1 MKNPLIYEINIRLLL
16 RGGNHEWLL
25 DIPASY
31 WEAIRNKGF
40 RYIWLMG
47 VWETCESV
55 VPKHCFQ
62 EGLIRS
68 YTKAL
73 KDWTKEDVIGSPY
86 AINAYRPSKII
97 GTMQDLKAFRD
108 LLRSLGMGLILDFV
122 PNHFSADSELIAK
135 HPEYFLEVSEDIYN
149 GEPHTFYR
157 PENGGGKY
165 FAHGRDPFFPA
176 WTDTI
181 QVNFTNPGLRE
192 YYRETLTEL
201 TEICDGVRCDMAMLA
216 LNNVF
221 NNTWGMLLENND
233 AMPAELWT
241 ELISAVKNKRNDF
254 LFIAEAYWDLEWE
267 LQQMGFDY
275 TYDKKLL
282 DRLKDSTADKVRDHL
297 KAEEAYQMKS
307 LRFIENH
314 DEERAVTA
322 LGKDKSLAAAV
333 IIATIRGMRFFHHGQ
348 FQGKKIK
355 LPVQLGREPK
365 EQVNEQVEAFY
376 EQLLGIV
383 HNELFRAGEWQM
395 LECKRVWDNN
405 YSNSNMMAWQWS
417 LDSERALVVVNYS
430 GSTSQCRLPLD
441 VSSYDEQFDLTDV
454 LNNKTYRRYREELLL
469 PGLFVELGPWQSHI
483 FRY

>member
-122 PNHFSADSELIAK
+122 PNHFSADSELIAQ
-135 HPEYFLEVSEDIYN
+135 HPEYFLEVSEEVYS

-201 TEICDGVRCDMAMLA
+201 TEVCDGVRCDMAMLA

-241 ELISAVKNKRNDF
+241 ELISSVKNKRNDF

-417 LDSERALVVVNYS
+417 LGSERALVVVNYS

>member
-122 PNHFSADSELIAK
+122 PNHFSADSELIAR
-135 HPEYFLEVSEDIYN
+135 HPEYFLEVSEEVYS
-149 GEPHTFYR
+149 GEPHTFYK

-201 TEICDGVRCDMAMLA
+201 TEVCDGVRCDMAMLA

-333 IIATIRGMRFFHHGQ
+333 IITTIRGMRFFHHGQ

-405 YSNSNMMAWQWS
+405 YSNSNLMAWQWS
-417 LDSERALVVVNYS
+417 LGSERALVVVNYS

>member
-122 PNHFSADSELIAK
+122 PNHFSADSELIAR
-135 HPEYFLEVSEDIYN
+135 HPEYFLEVSEEVYS
-149 GEPHTFYR
+149 GEPHTFYK

-201 TEICDGVRCDMAMLA
+201 TEVCDGVRCDMAMLA

-297 KAEEAYQMKS
+297 KAEEAYQLKS

-417 LDSERALVVVNYS
+417 LGSERALVVVNYS

>member
-135 HPEYFLEVSEDIYN
+135 HPEYFLEVSEEVYS
-149 GEPHTFYR
+149 GEPHTFYK

-201 TEICDGVRCDMAMLA
+201 TEVCDGVRCDMAMLA

-417 LDSERALVVVNYS
+417 LGSERALVVVNYS

>member
-86 AINAYRPSKII
+86 AINTYRPSKII

-241 ELISAVKNKRNDF
+241 ELISSVKNKRNDF

-417 LDSERALVVVNYS
+417 LGSERALVVVNYS

>member
-135 HPEYFLEVSEDIYN
+135 HPEYFLEVSEEVYS
-149 GEPHTFYR
+149 GEPHTFYK

-201 TEICDGVRCDMAMLA
+201 TEVCDGVRCDMAMLA

-241 ELISAVKNKRNDF
+241 ELISAVKNKRYDF

-297 KAEEAYQMKS
+297 KAEEAYQLKS

-417 LDSERALVVVNYS
+417 LGSERALVVVNYS

>member
-122 PNHFSADSELIAK
+122 PNHFSADSELIAQ
-135 HPEYFLEVSEDIYN
+135 HPEYFLEVSEEVYS
-149 GEPHTFYR
+149 GEPHTFYK

-201 TEICDGVRCDMAMLA
+201 TEVCDGVRCDMAMLA

-417 LDSERALVVVNYS
+417 LGSERALVVVNYS